1 MDDLIAAVRK
11 HAVENY
17 NEDGWDYLV
26 ETYNAEE
33 VAELIGDATTIE
45 EAIARAKK
53 VMLLLND
60 RRIDI
65 KAEAF

>member
-11 HAVENY
+11 HAVDNY